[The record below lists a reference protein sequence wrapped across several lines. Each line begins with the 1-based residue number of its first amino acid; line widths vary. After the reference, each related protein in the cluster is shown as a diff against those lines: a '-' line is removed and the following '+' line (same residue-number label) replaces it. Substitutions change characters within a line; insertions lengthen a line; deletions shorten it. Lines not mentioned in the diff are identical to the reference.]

1 MFFFFFSCQVT
12 KYTDRITSSLK
23 WNSTFHWTHRTK
35 FNDVQERIDTTVTI
49 MIQSHA
55 TQFQKVRVNAQV
67 DFSDRQSSFDF
78 SQRILR
84 LILIKVAQRGKN

>member
-1 MFFFFFSCQVT
+1 
-12 KYTDRITSSLK
+12 
-23 WNSTFHWTHRTK
+23 
-35 FNDVQERIDTTVTI
+35 